1 MRSLPPRRLRSWFDR
16 TVVLLGLGS
25 CAHATD
31 LDFYR
36 DVYPFLKAN
45 CIACHNKTT
54 TKADLDMETPEAMQK
69 GGESGPAV
77 IAGKGEESLIVQAA
91 RHTEELVMPPKGNKS
106 GARNLA
112 PAEVEVLKTW
122 IDQGANHSVP
132 QERSVA
138 WQPLAPGVHP
148 IYSVAM
154 TKDGRWAACGRSNQ
168 IALYDLATRQF
179 SMQLADPALPP
190 GSAHRALVQSL
201 AFSPDGTRLASGSFR
216 ELKIWRQEG
225 GQSATL
231 PADPA
236 LAVVLSVLTADGQQ
250 VVSADQAGSL
260 VIRDT
265 KTGGTVKK
273 IADVSKSGIKLLSL
287 TSDGSKALVY
297 GLDATLS
304 LWNLQEGKSLAS
316 NAGIMGL
323 SAATWTSDGISIV
336 TASEDKKLRIWSPP
350 PDGMMEFPAPRELA
364 TVATNI
370 ISLVAGSVA
379 DQVLSGCQDGKVQVW
394 SLAESKVVHE
404 INSPGLLCIGLSKDG
419 NQLVT
424 GAADGALRLWN
435 VAGGNQI
442 MELRGSLD
450 ASRKIAALEWTIA
463 AQALDQEFQNA
474 EIARI
479 TVQNAA
485 LDELSKKADD
495 AIVAM
500 NGALP
505 EKQKTLQTARE
516 AKAASHKAVEDVGA
530 LIAKA
535 PEGKPD
541 AALIQQQKD
550 TDAKLVESVTA
561 ETSAAAAVSAAENNV
576 QDAEIELKRITDTKT
591 ANMADLAAKNVA
603 LESSK
608 KVQETTTADLA
619 AARQALN
626 NAAAKPMAV
635 GISNDGQQVAAT
647 FSDGTLRTWAVVTGA
662 ATAQTSTAATTAATL
677 MQTSE
682 GTFISSHADGT
693 IAKLASAPRWVLER
707 TIGGESDRS
716 FFPDRVNSVCF
727 SPDGKSLATGG
738 GEPSRSGDIS
748 LFEVESG
755 KLLTTWNGAHK
766 DVVLSLDYSPDGTLL
781 ASGSAD
787 RIARV
792 TTVATGKVVNLFE
805 AHTHYVLGVAFRA
818 DGRVLASAG
827 ADGVVNVWDMILGER
842 KKKIEGWTK
851 EVTSLHF
858 IGATNQIVTSAGDN
872 QIRIVNDAGA
882 EIRSIAKLPD
892 FMQSTA
898 TTPTASTVI
907 GGGEDSV
914 LRVWDGTN
922 GKELAVF
929 GL

>member
-1 MRSLPPRRLRSWFDR
+1 MRSTQTRSSLSFL
-16 TVVLLGLGS
+16 TLLGISLNAGW
-25 CAHATD
+25 CTHAAD

-36 DVYPFLKAN
+36 DVYPFLKIN

-54 TKADLDMETPEAMQK
+54 TKGDLDMETPEALHK

-77 IAGKGEESLIVQAA
+77 IAGKGDESLIVQAA
-91 RHTEELVMPPKGNKS
+91 RHTEDLVMPPKGNKS
-106 GARNLA
+106 GARNLT
-112 PAEVEVLKTW
+112 PAEIEVLKTW
-122 IDQGANHSVP
+122 INQGANHSVP
-132 QERSVA
+132 LERTVA

-154 TKDGRWAACGRSNQ
+154 TREGRWAACGRANQ

-179 SMQLADPALPP
+179 STRLCDAALPP
-190 GSAHRALVQSL
+190 GTAHRALVQSL
-201 AFSPDGTRLASGSFR
+201 AFSPDGNRLASGSFR
-216 ELKIWRQEG
+216 EVKIWRQEG
-225 GQSATL
+225 GPSTTL

-236 LAVVLSVLTADGQQ
+236 LGAVLSVLTADGEQ
-250 VVSADQAGSL
+250 VVSADQTGSL

-273 IADVSKSGIKLLSL
+273 IADVNKSGIKLLTLS
-287 TSDGSKALVY
+287 SDGSKALVY
-297 GLDATLS
+297 GTDATLS

-316 NAGIMGL
+316 NAGVTGL

-336 TASEDKKLRIWSPP
+336 TASEDKTLRIWSLPM
-350 PDGMMEFPAPRELA
+350 DGRMEFPTPRELA
-364 TVATNI
+364 TAPTNV

-379 DQVLSGCQDGKVQVW
+379 DRVLSAGQDGKVLVW
-394 SLAESKVVHE
+394 SLAESKVVQE
-404 INSPGLLCIGLSKDG
+404 INSPGLLCMGLSKDG
-419 NQLVT
+419 KQLAT

-435 VAGGNQI
+435 VADGKQI
-442 MELRGSLD
+442 IELRGSLD

-463 AQALDQEFQNA
+463 AQALEQEFQNA
-474 EIARI
+474 EVARI
-479 TVQNAA
+479 TAQNAA
-485 LDELSKKADD
+485 LDELAKKAND

-500 NGALP
+500 NAALP

-516 AKAASHKAVEDVGA
+516 AKAAAQKAVDDVGA
-530 LIAKA
+530 LIAKV

-541 AALIQQQKD
+541 AALTQQPKD
-550 TDAKLVESVTA
+550 VDAKLVVSVTA
-561 ETSAAAAVSAAENNV
+561 EISAVAAVSAAENNIK
-576 QDAEIELKRITDTKT
+576 DAEIELKRITDTKAT
-591 ANMADLAAKNVA
+591 NMADLAAKNVA
-603 LESSK
+603 LENSK
-608 KVQETTTADLA
+608 KLQETTTAELA

-626 NAAAKPMAV
+626 NAAAIPMAIR
-635 GISNDGQQVAAT
+635 ISNDGQQVAAT
-647 FSDGTLRTWAVVTGA
+647 FSDGTFRTWAVATGA
-662 ATAQTSTAATTAATL
+662 AMAQTTASPAASSTL
-677 MQTSE
+677 MQTAE
-682 GTFISSHADGT
+682 GSFISSHGDGT
-693 IAKLASAPRWVLER
+693 IAKLAPASRWVLER

-716 FFPDRVNSVCF
+716 FFADRVNAVCF
-727 SPDGKSLATGG
+727 SPDGKTLATGG

-748 LFEVESG
+748 LFDAESG
-755 KLLTTWNGAHK
+755 KLLVAWNGCHK
-766 DVVLSLDYSPDGTLL
+766 DVVLSLDFSPNGELL

-792 TTVATGKVVNLFE
+792 TNVASGKPMNLFE
-805 AHTHYVLGVAFRA
+805 AHTHYVQGVAFRA

-827 ADGVVNVWDMILGER
+827 ADGMVNVWDMILGER

-851 EVTSLHF
+851 EVTSLHY
-858 IGATNQIVTSAGDN
+858 IGTTNQIITSSGDN
-872 QIRIVNDAGA
+872 QLRIVNDAGA
-882 EIRSIAKLPD
+882 EIRAIGKLPD